1 MPTNKAKSDPKKHTK
16 SNDKNNSKNKTLLKS
31 SKSLADTTYEPHG
44 PLGELITLSQ
54 KIESQYDLVKFP
66 KIAFDVL
73 ENLKFEMSFENFE
86 QAVAQWLLDLPEL
99 PKQVNLYNLFGEPSI
114 SIFNNGK
121 FSVDLYFWRT
131 NDTLIHSHGFRG
143 AFKVLYGRS
152 LNEEFKVETT
162 DDLGRLNQTVKSEV
176 VSSKVLLS
184 KSEVLR
190 TGESRTILPG
200 MELVHRVLHLDN
212 PTVTLC
218 IRTVDDKEL
227 SQWHHLSSGI
237 SYLQRNIDELTIK
250 RILYFQFLFESDQ
263 NKAKNYLDHM
273 LGLTSV
279 ATQLALYE
287 GLFQDE
293 FGLDPE
299 TTYFMIEHMRLRF
312 EDLKWFSQYEDHYKK
327 MTQALFEVQ
336 ASEGSLKLLAHGINS
351 GYSIEDLKLLL
362 KSVTNEDI
370 STLCQKLLDEEL
382 IFNEEHYELQQETIL
397 HFAKSIEE
405 TKTKTSRKII
415 HEH

>member
-1 MPTNKAKSDPKKHTK
+1 MNKSKTK
-16 SNDKNNSKNKTLLKS
+16 SGTKS
-31 SKSLADTTYEPHG
+31 VSKSKKTPLIADLPSESSNFNHKV
-44 PLGELITLSQ
+44 LGELLNLSQ
-54 KIESQYDLVKFP
+54 LVESEYNLEKFP
-66 KIAFDVL
+66 QIAFQAL
-73 ENLKFEMSFENFE
+73 SKFKFEMNFESFEQE
-86 QAVAQWLLDLPEL
+86 VAQWLLDLPEL

-143 AFKVLYGRS
+143 AFKVLYGQS
-152 LNEEFKVETT
+152 LHEEFKVETT
-162 DDLGRLNQTVKSEV
+162 DNLGRMNQTVQSEV
-176 VSSKVLLS
+176 VSSKVVLS
-184 KSEVLR
+184 KSEVLKTSETR
-190 TGESRTILPG
+190 VILPG

-263 NKAKNYLDHM
+263 IKAKNYFDHM

-293 FGLDPE
+293 YGLDPE
-299 TTYFMIEHMRLRF
+299 TTYFMIEHMRIRF
-312 EDLKWFSQYEDHYKK
+312 EDLKWFGQYEEHYKK

-362 KSVTNEDI
+362 QSLTNEDL
-370 STLCQKLLDEEL
+370 SSLCQKLLDEEP

-397 HFAKSIEE
+397 NFAKGIEE
-405 TKTKTSRKII
+405 TKAKPTRKII
-415 HEH
+415 QEH